1 MRRILSFVFLVGF
14 FLISYLY
21 NNNLKFQIKAA
32 ENRVKLQKERAE
44 KKYVEPSIEEE
55 VFFYYP
61 NDSLT
66 ELIREKTK
74 LPKVKD
80 TREKL
85 NFILGFIKEKTKDLK
100 KYNNSSDFKF
110 IDSYLEI
117 ENVYYDKGIL
127 YIDFNEDFRKEIVDK
142 RHEIYLTYTIVNS
155 FMEIKGI
162 EKIKFL
168 ILGKE
173 VNELKYYKLDN
184 FLYKYNLRG

>member
-1 MRRILSFVFLVGF
+1 LRRILSFVFLVTF
-14 FLISYLY
+14 FLLSYLY
-21 NNNLKFQIKAA
+21 NNNLKFQIKVA

-55 VFFYYP
+55 VVFYYP

-66 ELIREKTK
+66 ELIGEKTK

-85 NFILGFIKEKTKDLK
+85 NLILGFIKEKTKNLS
-100 KYNNSSDFKF
+100 KYNNATNFEFMDT
-110 IDSYLEI
+110 YLEI

-127 YIDFNEDFRKEIVDK
+127 YIDFNGDFRKEIVDK
-142 RHEIYLTYTIVNS
+142 RHEIYLTYAIVNS

-168 ILGKE
+168 ILGK
-173 VNELKYYKLDN
+173 
-184 FLYKYNLRG
+184 

>member
-1 MRRILSFVFLVGF
+1 M
-14 FLISYLY
+14 SYLY

-44 KKYVEPSIEEE
+44 KIYVEPSIEEE
-55 VFFYYP
+55 VIFYYP
-61 NDSLT
+61 NETLT

-85 NFILGFIKEKTKDLK
+85 NLILGFIKEKTKDLK
-100 KYNNSSDFKF
+100 KYNNSNDFKF
-110 IDSYLEI
+110 MDSYLEI

-142 RHEIYLTYTIVNS
+142 RHEIYLTYAIVNS